1 MEKPSNSE
9 TDPRRRR
16 TEWLSLNPQLAN
28 LPDEAL
34 QDLARHVRLV
44 RFDTDE
50 RVTSRGDEIRYA
62 GVIVSGGLRS
72 SLTSFEGHELSMSI
86 LRRGA
91 FYGWMGIVEPT
102 LSPWDVYAHS
112 PTELACLL
120 IGEFRAVLQH
130 HPSVMM
136 MVTRALNYRLQKA
149 YAHMGNLVLDDLEA
163 RLRRTLFMLAG
174 DRTKFAEGELPSI
187 TITQESLGH
196 FVQCSRPT
204 VNKLLRELEDSGLI
218 ELGYGVIR
226 IRDLDR
232 LIPER
237 LDGSV
242 YLL

>member
-1 MEKPSNSE
+1 VKKPSNSE

-16 TEWLSLNPQLAN
+16 AEWLCLNPQLAN
-28 LPDEAL
+28 LPPNAL

-44 RFDTDE
+44 RFDADD
-50 RVTSRGDEIRYA
+50 RLASRGDEIRYA
-62 GVIVSGGLRS
+62 GVVVTGGLRS

-91 FYGWMGIVEPT
+91 FYGWMGIIEPT

-112 PTELACLL
+112 PTEMACLY
-120 IGEFRAVLQH
+120 ISGVRAALQQ

-136 MVTRALNYRLQKA
+136 MVARALNLRLQKA
-149 YAHMGNLVLDDLEA
+149 YAHMGNLVLDDLEV

-174 DRTKFAEGELPSI
+174 DRTKFAEGELPTI

-204 VNKLLRELEDSGLI
+204 VNKLLRELEDAGLI

-232 LIPER
+232 LTPER